1 MRNKSYWYQVDNAGK
16 IFPAVSKSNRSN
28 VFRLSFYI
36 DEIVDEKILQIAV
49 EQCLD
54 RFETFA
60 VQLKNGLFWN
70 YLSDNV
76 RPFKVEKESAEICKF
91 FKFSKNNGYL
101 FKVYYFENK
110 ITLETFHALTDGTGA
125 LTFLKSIVYKYFT
138 LRGFNID
145 HENKI
150 LSELP
155 YSKKESEDMFLKNYD
170 KNNLKKLKEEPAYH
184 LKGDE
189 FKDNFSQ
196 LIKFSIDS
204 KELLEYVK
212 NKYNCTLTQYVVT
225 LLAYSIYCESLN
237 IKDSK
242 KPIKLFVPA
251 NLRKYF
257 SSVTLRNFSLY
268 IKTTYACYQKEW
280 TFDKMLKITK
290 EEFKNQL
297 NAEDLVKR
305 INSNVSFEKNLILRI
320 VPLFIKNLAFK
331 VGYYFLGE
339 SINTCSISNLGIVD
353 LPKDLEKKVLDVDF
367 VNGGRG
373 IVLTLVSV
381 NNHTNIIFN
390 TTLKDLTIINHF
402 IKALSKEKLSIKVD
416 SNYRGE
422 YDEIL

>member
-170 KNNLKKLKEEPAYH
+170 KNNLKKLKEE
-184 LKGDE
+184 
-189 FKDNFSQ
+189 
-196 LIKFSIDS
+196 
-204 KELLEYVK
+204 
-212 NKYNCTLTQYVVT
+212 
-225 LLAYSIYCESLN
+225 
-237 IKDSK
+237 
-242 KPIKLFVPA
+242 
-251 NLRKYF
+251 
-257 SSVTLRNFSLY
+257 
-268 IKTTYACYQKEW
+268 
-280 TFDKMLKITK
+280 
-290 EEFKNQL
+290 
-297 NAEDLVKR
+297 
-305 INSNVSFEKNLILRI
+305 
-320 VPLFIKNLAFK
+320 
-331 VGYYFLGE
+331 
-339 SINTCSISNLGIVD
+339 
-353 LPKDLEKKVLDVDF
+353 
-367 VNGGRG
+367 
-373 IVLTLVSV
+373 
-381 NNHTNIIFN
+381 
-390 TTLKDLTIINHF
+390 LTIPLIICN
-402 IKALSKEKLSIKVD
+402 
-416 SNYRGE
+416 N
-422 YDEIL
+422 